1 MKHQNHM
8 FISTG
13 AEAFDNVQLP
23 FIIKILNK
31 VDAKGNFL
39 NIIKAIYEKSQPNII
54 NNGEKQKTFFPM
66 IQYKARMLTLATSI

>member
-13 AEAFDNVQLP
+13 AEEAFDNVQLP

-39 NIIKAIYEKSQPNII
+39 NIIKAMYEKSQP
-54 NNGEKQKTFFPM
+54 
-66 IQYKARMLTLATSI
+66 TS

>member
-1 MKHQNHM
+1 MQGSFNICKLISVIHHIKMKHQNHM

-13 AEAFDNVQLP
+13 AEEAFDNIQLP

-39 NIIKAIYEKSQPNII
+39 NIINAIYEKSQ
-54 NNGEKQKTFFPM
+54 T
-66 IQYKARMLTLATSI
+66 TL